1 MRSPVVSRKRH
12 FSALG
17 TTLALLR
24 RHYITGRILYQGS
37 LRVGARRRSAPRSG
51 QVHARDRQNENRH
64 IAERAVADA
73 QNMRQRADAHR
84 LHPQTARRV
93 ARRAQHE
100 RALAAELEPPGGPEP
115 PPSGRRPPTPPTTRP
130 PRSPPRT
137 A

>member
-73 QNMRQRADAHR
+73 LNVRAP
-84 LHPQTARRV
+84 LSSN
-93 ARRAQHE
+93 RRAAQIT
-100 RALAAELEPPGGPEP
+100 AK
-115 PPSGRRPPTPPTTRP
+115 PSATSHSDWYKNAGWNV
-130 PRSPPRT
+130 